1 MDNRKY
7 PTMLMRYV
15 CLCIVLVCGVYATAR
30 GQFSASPSNWL
41 YPYGNAEAT
50 RQQFQRSGTQSFDS
64 VSVKWISTD
73 IYGDVQPLVGNIV
86 NNPKIVPS
94 NPWAPNEI
102 AAVIAGRLVVLG
114 GNGKTVASAALPSF
128 IKNVS
133 VLFDST
139 ALLPDA
145 FTIFPVI
152 MGLEVI
158 EHEAGI
164 DSVARTYVAGYSTN
178 SSQIE
183 IIKRVA
189 VDLRPYAPN
198 NSASI
203 APVFGRSDG
212 TEMTLYSVVNMSNP
226 SVFSSS
232 DVTPQFF
239 RGLSV
244 AGTRDFRFPFP
255 RPDVLDNLT
264 SRYTIGPDVSGVPP
278 SISAINGTGVKI
290 LLPCFP
296 SLNMRLA
303 APIDN
308 PFTDLTQP
316 DRVYLFDM
324 EMGGA
329 DGLAQGSAWQE
340 LTAIQAI
347 QRPRIRPLFVHL
359 TDAGAGGVESPYV
372 LVAEEYSGRDNSV
385 GQSTLHLF
393 DNDGVPLTFVPPAA
407 DEATTAFLGRRNH
420 YWSIATGDIDGSGGN
435 ESLPYYPN
443 NPGNEIVATYSS
455 PDFAVANNRLM
466 VLRYR
471 TGTRIEKPTTQRDS
485 LYSLDTIATQTMGG
499 WVAAVNDFDGA
510 PDNKAEIF
518 VIDGT
523 VLRVLRMRD
532 YDDVTFRLGYPFD
545 TVAVFPFGTESISSL
560 AIGDLDGD
568 GLNDILVTTS
578 QRTYLIGK
586 SVLGVLDVIDP
597 VVQNTPPDAFCHGDV
612 VPIRW
617 VNFIGGN
624 PTAHVYFQPYSGGV
638 PSGPRRLIAQNVDNS
653 RDTVIY
659 QYTSNVNTLTGDG
672 RFIVESTLNSSVRDS
687 TAILRF
693 LPSSIT
699 LDTPVDGTVYR
710 IGEMIPVSGATV
722 CLDSVI
728 ISITTSR
735 ADTAWQEIAR
745 VQVQADGSYAYT
757 YELPCIP
764 LFNCLEADVDS
775 VLRFRATGFQ
785 NRTGG
790 IVLTTAS
797 HSVVVRPDSLV
808 LTQDPPP
815 AVACPERV
823 FRWTVLDA
831 PLGCDVF
838 LVSMS
843 LDSGKTFAYIDTV
856 ATSDELY
863 TWHLPVGLPDT
874 VLVRFCCLEGCAR
887 TDIIVPDATV
897 RYVNIVAPNPFDP
910 LVPSSQEKP
919 GVNVIYAL
927 DKAMSVTIT
936 IVDQSNR
943 IVARPVIN
951 QERNPKVVYCDN
963 WDGYIEGT
971 DKVAANGMYYL
982 ILETSSGKREVY
994 PVYVAKGY

>member
-1 MDNRKY
+1 
-7 PTMLMRYV
+7 MLMRYV
-15 CLCIVLVCGVYATAR
+15 YVCVALLCGAFATAY
-30 GQFSASPSNWL
+30 GQFAASPSNWL

-50 RQQFQRSGTQSFDS
+50 RLQAQRSGLQSFDS

-86 NNPKIVPS
+86 NNPKIIPT
-94 NPWAPNEI
+94 NQWAPNEI
-102 AAVIAGRLVVLG
+102 AAVIGGRLVVLG
-114 GNGKTVASAALPSF
+114 GNGKTIASAALPSF
-128 IKNVS
+128 VKNIS

-158 EHEAGI
+158 EHEAGL

-178 SSQIE
+178 TNQIE

-189 VDLRPYAPN
+189 VDLRPYTPN
-198 NSASI
+198 NSASV

-212 TEMTLYSVVNMSNP
+212 TDMTLYSVVNMSNP

-232 DVTPQFF
+232 TVTPQFF
-239 RGLSV
+239 RGL
-244 AGTRDFRFPFP
+244 ALANTRDFRFPFP
-255 RPDVLDNLT
+255 RPDVLDNVT
-264 SRYTIGPDVSGVPP
+264 NRYTVGPDVSGTPP
-278 SISAINGTGVKI
+278 SITTIDGTGVKI

-296 SLNMRLA
+296 SLNLHLA

-316 DRVYLFDM
+316 DKVYLFDM
-324 EMGGA
+324 EMGGT

-340 LTAIQAI
+340 LTTISAF
-347 QRPRIRPLFVHL
+347 QRPRVRPLFVKL
-359 TDAGAGGVESPYV
+359 TDAGAGGVEQPFI
-372 LVAEEYSGRDNSV
+372 LVAEEYSGRDNST
-385 GQSTLHLF
+385 GQPMLHLF

-407 DEATTAFLGRRNH
+407 DEATSAFVGRRNH
-420 YWSIATGDIDGSGGN
+420 YWSIGTGDIDGNGAN

-455 PDFAVANNRLM
+455 PDFAIANNRLM

-471 TGTRIEKPTTQRDS
+471 TGTRIEKTTTTRDS
-485 LYSLDTIATQTMGG
+485 LYFLDTIATQSMGG

-510 PDNKAEIF
+510 PDGKAEIF

-523 VLRVLRMRD
+523 TLRVLRMRD
-532 YDDVTFRLGYPFD
+532 YDDVKFRLGFPFD
-545 TVAVFPFGTESISSL
+545 TVATFPFGTEPISSL

-586 SVLGVLDVIDP
+586 SILGVLDVIRP
-597 VVQNTPPDAFCHGDV
+597 IVENTPPDAFCHGDSI
-612 VPIRW
+612 PITW

-624 PTAHVYFQPYSGGV
+624 PTVNIYFQPYSGGV
-638 PSGPRRLIAQNVDNS
+638 PSGARRLIAANVDNA
-653 RDTVIY
+653 RDTVMY
-659 QYTSNVNTLTGDG
+659 RYNANTGSVTGDG
-672 RFIVESTLNSSVRDS
+672 RFIVESTLNASVRDS

-699 LDTPVDGTVYR
+699 LDMPVDGTVYR
-710 IGEMIPVSGATV
+710 IGEIIPVSGATV
-722 CLDSVI
+722 CLDSVVI
-728 ISITTSR
+728 YLTTARS
-735 ADTAWQEIAR
+735 DTAWQEIAR
-745 VQVQADGSYAYT
+745 LQVDADGSYSYAYA
-757 YELPCIP
+757 LPCVP
-764 LFNCLEADVDS
+764 LFNCLEADADS
-775 VLRFRATGFQ
+775 VVRFCATGFQ
-785 NRTGG
+785 SRAGG
-790 IVLTTAS
+790 LVLTTAS
-797 HSVVVRPDSLV
+797 RSVIVRPDSLV
-808 LTQDPPP
+808 LTQDAPP
-815 AVACPERV
+815 AIACPERV
-823 FRWTVLDA
+823 FRWVVLDA

-838 LVSMS
+838 MVGMS
-843 LDSGKTFAYIDTV
+843 LDQGKTFVYVDTV
-856 ATSDELY
+856 AVAAASY
-863 TWHLPVGLPDT
+863 KWQLPTNLPDT
-874 VLVRFCCLEGCAR
+874 VILRFCCLEGCAR
-887 TDIIVPDATV
+887 TDIIVPDAKV

-910 LVPSSQEKP
+910 LVPASQGKP
-919 GVNVIYAL
+919 GVNVVYSL

-943 IVARPVIN
+943 VVARPVIS
-951 QERNPKVVYCDN
+951 QERNPNVVYCDN

-982 ILETSSGKREVY
+982 ILETSNGKREVY